1 MTNKHSFRYD
11 LDTLDKVADIVM
23 KDLYCLGKEDNQLS
37 LVDFSFKNKEH
48 IAFLH
53 LCNAAHNVFNYELK
67 IYANWFTFF
76 IYNFKYK
83 LKTFCTR
90 IKTKDGIDVETYINT
105 IEEKNNLPLVFTDIF
120 YAYYNNKKV
129 KEK

>member
-1 MTNKHSFRYD
+1 MYFIFYIPS
-11 LDTLDKVADIVM
+11 
-23 KDLYCLGKEDNQLS
+23 
-37 LVDFSFKNKEH
+37 
-48 IAFLH
+48 
-53 LCNAAHNVFNYELK
+53 
-67 IYANWFTFF
+67 F

-129 KEK
+129 KEKISQQLKKYDEDGKLDKTSDLYSQVKKIINQDVGKFGL